1 MPAKREF
8 RDRPGTEV
16 AVLDALVERSNGGMT
31 LFELRASVDADIDGI
46 EDALESLTA
55 AGLVHAEEDDGRT
68 KFTVDERVVP
78 GPEDDEGAAEGS
90 LLDAIRRRIGL

>member
-8 RDRPGTEV
+8 RDRPETEV

-31 LFELRASVDADIDGI
+31 VFELRASVDADIDAI
-46 EDALESLTA
+46 EDALESLTTA
-55 AGLVHAEEDDGRT
+55 DLVHAEEEDGRT
-68 KFTVDERVVP
+68 KFTADERVVP
-78 GPEDDEGAAEGS
+78 SPEDDVPEDS